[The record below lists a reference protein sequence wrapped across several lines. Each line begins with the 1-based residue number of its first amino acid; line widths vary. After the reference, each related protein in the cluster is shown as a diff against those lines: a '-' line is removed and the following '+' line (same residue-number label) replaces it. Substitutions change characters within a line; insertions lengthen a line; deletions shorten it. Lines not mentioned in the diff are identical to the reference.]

1 MAAFGVNDS
10 NSNYPAYMKSLTFSP
25 EEIASI
31 NALAEEGIEMLLA
44 NTSSETHNSDNNPWK
59 LDFHK
64 KELNLK
70 VYSSDV
76 NGKRIKRFK
85 GTVIFLYISFF

>member
-1 MAAFGVNDS
+1 MAAFDVNDS
-10 NSNYPAYMKSLTFSP
+10 SSNYPAYMKSLTFSS

-85 GTVIFLYISFF
+85 GNIISCIFFFF